1 MLAGSCQLG
10 AGTAVLGECAAIL
23 QKSEMADRNTTDF
36 DYGDLPIQTPEQDK
50 FGINGFVASLA
61 RSLRGMKSP
70 KGVVIALNGSWG
82 SGKSSAINLL
92 KHHLRD
98 QAEAGDLQIVDFNP
112 WWFRGEEALVLAFFR
127 ELYAATGPNLGD
139 QAKRLLPKLGA
150 RLLKAGSV
158 VAPAADLAGAGGVGK
173 IASGMM
179 TWLSGMIEDEESV
192 EKLHKE
198 LASALAAQGKRFIVV
213 IDDIDRLSPDE
224 AIVMFR
230 LVKSVGRLPNV
241 IYVLAFD
248 RLLAE
253 RVVAE
258 RFPSEGP
265 HYLEKIVQA
274 SFELPVPLGSD
285 LHQLVLSGIWEIAGA
300 PEDRLMVHVMN
311 MFHEILAPEIHTPRD
326 AIRFVNAF
334 SVTWPAV
341 ADEVD
346 LGDFVALETYR
357 LFRPAIYQAIRANQ
371 SLVTGVAVM
380 GMGYSGMT
388 GEQLDV
394 RMLSSVSEPERF
406 RRGLMRLFPKLES
419 IWGNTYHSG
428 NEWTKE
434 RRACSEQH
442 FQTYFRLSLP
452 VDTISKREID
462 KFMEKA
468 GDSAWVAER
477 LHAAVKEV
485 CRDGQTRASLLLDAW
500 ISHAED
506 VTLEK
511 AEGLLTG
518 IFSVGDDIDVEG
530 DRARGF
536 SYASNSLRIHWLM
549 RALLFERTELPERSS
564 IIMAAAKAAQLGW
577 LADLTS
583 SAWDDYN
590 PREGKEREDEAKCLV
605 IESESAVLVEM
616 TVSAI
621 VQAARD
627 GSLIEHPSL
636 DRLLYTW
643 RDLGGDDGTAV
654 RAWTASQMGN
664 DHALARFARAF
675 TSHSWGQAIGG
686 FGTLGD
692 LVAKRSDRAHVETLG
707 TLMDRDTFRTKLEE
721 LNARPTSDAAD
732 ADAVSRF
739 LNAWDNRGRYG

>member
-1 MLAGSCQLG
+1 M
-10 AGTAVLGECAAIL
+10 TDP
-23 QKSEMADRNTTDF
+23 KTTDF
-36 DYGDLPIQTPEQDK
+36 DYGDLPIKAPEQDK
-50 FGINGFVASLA
+50 FGIDGFVASLS

-70 KGVVIALNGSWG
+70 KGVVIALNGPWG

-92 KHHLRD
+92 KHHLKD
-98 QAEAGDLQIVDFNP
+98 QAEVGDLQIIDFNP

-158 VAPAADLAGAGGVGK
+158 VAPAADLAGAAGVGK
-173 IASGMM
+173 VASGMM
-179 TWLSGMIEDEESV
+179 AWLSGMIEDGESV
-192 EKLHKE
+192 EKLHNE
-198 LASALAAQGKRFIVV
+198 LASALAEQGKRFIVV
-213 IDDIDRLSPDE
+213 IDDIDRLAPDE
-224 AIVMFR
+224 ALVVFR
-230 LVKSVGRLPNV
+230 LVKSVGQLPNV
-241 IYVLAFD
+241 IYILAFD

-258 RFPSEGP
+258 HFPSEGP

-274 SFELPVPLGSD
+274 SFELPAPLQSD

-300 PEDRLMVHVMN
+300 PKDRLMVHVMN

-341 ADEVD
+341 AGEVD
-346 LGDFVALETYR
+346 LGDFIALETYR

-380 GMGYSGMT
+380 GLGYSGIT

-419 IWGNTYHSG
+419 IWANTYHSG
-428 NEWTKE
+428 NEWNKE

-452 VDTISKREID
+452 VDTISKRKID
-462 KFMEKA
+462 EFLEKA
-468 GDSAWVAER
+468 GDSAWVAAK
-477 LHAAVKEV
+477 LHAAVEEV
-485 CRDGQTRASLLLDAW
+485 RRDGQTHASLLLDAW
-500 ISHAED
+500 ISHAQD
-506 VTLEK
+506 VLLEM

-518 IFSVGDDIDVEG
+518 IFSVADDIDVEG
-530 DRARGF
+530 DKARGF
-536 SYASNSLRIHWLM
+536 SIGSNSLRVHWLM
-549 RALLFERTELPERSS
+549 RALLFGRTDLAERSS

-583 SAWDDYN
+583 SAWDDYH

-605 IESESAVLVEM
+605 SESDSAVLVEM

-621 VQAARD
+621 THAARN

-643 RDLGGDDGTAV
+643 RDFGSDDGAAV
-654 RAWTASQMGN
+654 KAWTASQMSN
-664 DHALARFARAF
+664 DHAVARLARAF
-675 TSHSWGQAIGG
+675 TSYSWGQAIGG
-686 FGTLGD
+686 FGSLGD
-692 LVAKRSDRAHVETLG
+692 LVAKRSDRAHVDTLG
-707 TLMDRDTFRTKLEE
+707 TLMDRDTFRAKLEG
-721 LNARPTSDAAD
+721 LNAQPTADDAAD
-732 ADAVSRF
+732 ADAISRF
-739 LNAWDNRGRYG
+739 LNAWDNKGRYG